1 MPKED
6 QPLEENEESKDDSTL
21 NQERE
26 SEEADDDLD
35 SLFAEDDDSQE
46 EQPVSREEYNRLL
59 KGTKK
64 LATELGRIKSQPKE
78 EEKETPKKE
87 ESNQLDDFTEM
98 FYSQTPQAELVKED
112 LQAVAEA
119 KYNGSVYKAWKNEK
133 WMQDKASS
141 LENAKKED
149 EVNKTKVDKPAN
161 GIVSSKKV
169 DIKKV
174 KPEDVADLT
183 PAQKSEW
190 VKHQASVEHDTD

>member
-1 MPKED
+1 MTDENLRLD
-6 QPLEENEESKDDSTL
+6 ENEESTL

-46 EQPVSREEYNRLL
+46 EAPISREEYNRLL

-64 LATELGRIKSQPKE
+64 LATEIGRLKSQPKGG
-78 EEKETPKKE
+78 EKETPKKL

-98 FYSQTPQAELVKED
+98 FYSQIPLAELVKED
-112 LQAVAEA
+112 LQAVAAA
-119 KYNGSVYKAWKNEK
+119 KYNGSVIKAWKNEK

-174 KPEDVADLT
+174 KPEEVSKLT
-183 PAQKSEW
+183 PAEKSEW
-190 VKHQASVEHDTD
+190 VRHQASIENNAD